1 MSKRRRLM
9 PKRKL
14 KIMRY
19 PKVSQKRPSRVPAAR
34 YGLFYDMMRKYMA
47 TKVIGQPSI
56 AQKTMSLV
64 LRRKNNIMSSKQMKM
79 EGFRVSRFCLISYPG
94 NGMNSTP
101 QVYTDANY
109 SVSGIVPTWDIRMRN
124 FPPQGT
130 LFPGSFDIHAQQ
142 WIPLTLVQ
150 TGVITIHPQW
160 PGSKLFTWD
169 APSQGTSNLS
179 KPEWGLLPGNQN
191 NDNRNYNW
199 NTKAVSNVKAFL
211 QNVTG
216 SSDNLEILYRTIK
229 VFKSTLTMEFWNSSQ
244 VREMDVHIVHFRF
257 VDIDTSNAGTCTP
270 AENDYQLLHNLI
282 AGEAGSTTSTYLV
295 QNTSAA
301 AFEYMLQRKK
311 LPTKNY
317 ITKSW
322 KTITLGK
329 AVDPLIKIS
338 DLGTIVTRNM
348 QPAVSQKCYRK
359 ITFKYGLKT
368 WARPGCVQEGT
379 FIDDSVLTDR
389 HKLDTQVMVFCT
401 FNKNYMN
408 DSFTHVVPTTAAYDT
423 TRSFV
428 NFRMWKTNI
437 WREQN

>member
-47 TKVIGQPSI
+47 AKAIGQPSI

-79 EGFRVSRFCLISYPG
+79 EGFRVSRWCIISYAG
-94 NGMNSTP
+94 SGMNAVP
-101 QVYTDANY
+101 QTFADSNY
-109 SVSGIVPTWDIRMRN
+109 AFAGIVPTWDIRMRN

-130 LFPGSFDIHAQQ
+130 LFPATFDLHTQQ
-142 WIPLTLVQ
+142 WLPLTLIQ
-150 TGVITIHPQW
+150 TGLITIHPQW
-160 PGSKLFTWD
+160 PGSKLYTWNTPNQG
-169 APSQGTSNLS
+169 PSGSYQM
-179 KPEWGLLPGNQN
+179 EWGLLAGNQSI
-191 NDNRNYNW
+191 DNRNFNW
-199 NTKAVSNVKAFL
+199 NTKAVSNVKPFCTSG
-211 QNVTG
+211 NT
-216 SSDNLEILYRTIK
+216 STDNLEILYRTIK
-229 VFKSTLTMEFWNSSQ
+229 VYKSTLTMEFWNSSQ

-257 VDIDTSNAGTCTP
+257 VDIDTSNAGICT
-270 AENDYQLLHNLI
+270 AANNDYNLFHNLL
-282 AGEAGSTTSTYLV
+282 AGETGTTTADFLT
-295 QNTSAA
+295 QNNAAA

-338 DLGTIVTRNM
+338 DLGTVVTRNM

-368 WARPGCVQEGT
+368 WARPGCIQEGA
-379 FIDDSVLTDR
+379 FIDDTVLTER

-408 DSFTHVVPTTAAYDT
+408 DSFTHVVPTTGAYDT